1 MPRIAYRD
9 PAELSEVAR
18 AKLGEVP
25 ANVTRMLAVASEPVF
40 LQIAD
45 VGGALIKGSSLPPQ
59 LRELAILRVGYLSN
73 SPYETFQHEALGRY
87 VGLSEKQI
95 AAIRAGDA
103 TELGETQA
111 AVLAFVD
118 DVVVN
123 VRASDATLTKVRRYL
138 DDTQLADLLL
148 LIGFY
153 MLVCR
158 YLETTGVE
166 LDAEA
171 IDWDAMISASQ
182 GQGQMAAR

>member
-9 PAELSEVAR
+9 PAELSEAGR

-40 LQIAD
+40 IQISD

-59 LRELAILRVGYLSN
+59 LRELAILRVGYLSD
-73 SPYETFQHEALGRY
+73 SRYETFQHEALGRY
-87 VGLSEKQI
+87 VGLSEGQL
-95 AAIRAGDA
+95 AAIKAGDRLA
-103 TELGETQA
+103 LGETEG

-118 DVVVN
+118 DVVKN
-123 VRASDATLTKVRRYL
+123 VRASDATLAAVRRHL
-138 DDTQLADLLL
+138 DDTQVADLLMVT
-148 LIGFY
+148 GFY

-166 LDAEA
+166 LDSEA
-171 IDWDAMISASQ
+171 IDWAAM
-182 GQGQMAAR
+182 MAPP